1 MKKNRLFIII
11 VILFLVSAACM
22 SSTAE
27 TDSNSNSKSTE
38 NTPVPVIETEKVLE
52 FSKYSGPKPKSGGLI
67 TNVTLA
73 LNSDPET
80 FEPVEPTDE
89 FGPAAT
95 IHAVLEVKNAPQG
108 TNFAAKWFT
117 TDVGDAEEPDLLID
131 ETDSTA
137 GGSGF
142 LDFSLSPD
150 IQFPLGNYRVEIYID
165 NKLDHVAE
173 FSIVENGPQLSR
185 AIGNTESGP
194 FVESITMAKGV
205 KGPEKQPVNPTSTFK
220 PAEIIHAVVKISGAP
235 SETNITA
242 VWVAT
247 DVGLAAD
254 PDTEIV
260 TTTVQIS
267 GSGNIDFTLEPNKP
281 LPVGDYRVEIQVE
294 GETVQVQEFQVKK

>member
-1 MKKNRLFIII
+1 
-11 VILFLVSAACM
+11 M

-27 TDSNSNSKSTE
+27 TDSNSKP
-38 NTPVPVIETEKVLE
+38 NTPQPVKETEDIPE
-52 FSKYSGPKPKSGGLI
+52 FKKYSGPKPKPGGLI

-80 FEPVEPTDE
+80 FEPIDPTDE

-117 TDVGDAEEPDLLID
+117 TDVGEADEPDLLID

-142 LDFSLSPD
+142 LDFSLTPD
-150 IQFPLGNYRVEIYID
+150 IQFPVGNYRVEIYID
-165 NKLDHVAE
+165 NKLDKVAE
-173 FSIVENGPQLSR
+173 FSIVENGPQIAESAR
-185 AIGNTESGP
+185 YSGTEIKI
-194 FVESITMAKGV
+194 ESITMAKGV
-205 KGPEKQPVNPTSTFK
+205 KGPEKQPVNLSTIFK
-220 PAEIIHAVVKISGAP
+220 PAEIIHAVVKVKDAP

-242 VWVAT
+242 IWVAT
-247 DVGLAAD
+247 DVGSAAD
-254 PDTEIV
+254 PDTEII

-294 GETVQVQEFQVKK
+294 GETIQVQEFQVKK